1 MKKEN
6 LIQSIRPEE
15 VLASKDEIMAKL
27 ISFYGNAKI
36 VDEKRDLFDG
46 LMKSI
51 ISQQLSNK
59 ASSTI
64 SLNIESIHGAR
75 PFRPEKI
82 LGIEDIK
89 LRQCGI
95 SYGKIKSIKG
105 LADACVNND
114 LSMQLLEAMTDDE
127 VFRKLTS
134 FWGIG
139 SWTAEI
145 FMMFGLK
152 RLDILAKNDAGLIR
166 AHKKLY
172 PNSPSIE
179 VTSINWS
186 PYKAV
191 AAWYLWKYLD
201 SDQQDQFNNSNL
213 SKAELIR

>member
-6 LIQSIRPEE
+6 FIPSIRPEE
-15 VLASKDEIMAKL
+15 VLASKDKIMAKL
-27 ISFYGNAKI
+27 ISFYGNSKI

-46 LMKSI
+46 LMQSI

-64 SLNIESIHGAR
+64 SLNLENIHGSR
-75 PFRPEKI
+75 PFKPEKI
-82 LGIEDIK
+82 LSIEDIRI
-89 LRQCGI
+89 RQCGI
-95 SYGKIKSIKG
+95 SYAKIRSIKS
-105 LADACVNND
+105 LADSCLKNE

-127 VFRKLTS
+127 VYKKLTS
-134 FWGIG
+134 YWGIG

-152 RLDILAKNDAGLIR
+152 RLNVLAKNDAGLIR

-179 VTSINWS
+179 FTSINWS

-201 SDQQDQFNNSNL
+201 SDQQEQFN
-213 SKAELIR
+213 EMLIS

>member
-1 MKKEN
+1 MKKRN
-6 LIQSIRPEE
+6 FIQPIRPED

-27 ISFYGNAKI
+27 ISFYGNSKI

-64 SLNIESIHGAR
+64 TLNIENIHGGR
-75 PFRPEKI
+75 PFKPEKI

-105 LADACVNND
+105 VADACISNE
-114 LSMQLLEAMTDDE
+114 LSMQLLATMTDDE
-127 VFRKLTS
+127 VYKKLTS

-152 RLDILAKNDAGLIR
+152 RLDVLAKNDAGLIR

-179 VTSINWS
+179 ITSINWS

-201 SDQQDQFNNSNL
+201 SDQQDQFNKIHIS
-213 SKAELIR
+213 